1 MTTTLGKLP
10 EFCPDAGNID
20 VYIERF
26 ELFVNANGID
36 AIKKLQVFLTVLGE
50 KAYVTLRNLQLPKTP
65 TQVKYE
71 EAVAVLRQHYAP
83 KRWIVTER
91 YRFYRRNQESS
102 ESIAQFIVELKRLA
116 MTCSFGSFLE
126 EALRDRL
133 IAGLRTDSI
142 RCRLLA
148 LPGNE
153 ITWERVC
160 NIATAMEAA
169 QKDTRDMLSNAATAS
184 ASAKQHTT
192 KPRTSG
198 SERTA
203 WKKGQA
209 KKRETETVR
218 ACHRCGGK
226 HAPVSCPFLKSNCYK
241 CSKPG
246 QVAKLCKTKVV
257 HQVHENLS
265 EKDLLFVVRTTMEV
279 RPP

>member
-1 MTTTLGKLP
+1 MATSDEDKLETPTMTTTLGKLP
-10 EFCPDAGNID
+10 EFCPDGGNID
-20 VYIERF
+20 VYIKRF

-36 AIKKLQVFLTVLGE
+36 ASKKLQVFLTVLGE
-50 KAYVTLRNLQLPKTP
+50 KAYVTLRNLLLPKTP

-71 EAVAVLRQHYAP
+71 EAVAVLQQHYAP
-83 KRWIVTER
+83 KRSIVTER

-148 LPGNE
+148 LPDNE
-153 ITWERVC
+153 VNWERVC
-160 NIATAMEAA
+160 TIATAMEAA
-169 QKDTRDMLSNAATAS
+169 QKDTREMLSNAATAS
-184 ASAKQHTT
+184 TVDVNWQREASKSAEQHTT

-218 ACHRCGGK
+218 ACHRS
-226 HAPVSCPFLKSNCYK
+226 VDSM
-241 CSKPG
+241 
-246 QVAKLCKTKVV
+246 
-257 HQVHENLS
+257 HQ
-265 EKDLLFVVRTTMEV
+265 
-279 RPP
+279 